1 MDPFLEASKL
11 SLWQPIGTDI
21 CREAV
26 EYVNNTLHIPAF
38 VSAFP
43 AMPNSFEYIY
53 KKQLTGSGYDTRVEP
68 IKNESFMAVTMW
80 YVIEHFQDLDAV
92 LQKVASLLVPGGIF
106 AFSTPNLSGITGKQ
120 SMYEFVYNSP
130 IDHYSI
136 WDSNEVVKVLEKYN
150 FKVCRIV
157 SVGHHPERFKL
168 PFKIKK
174 GGVVWKILDFISRK
188 YSLGDGM
195 EIYCMKCGTID

>member
-1 MDPFLEASKL
+1 
-11 SLWQPIGTDI
+11 
-21 CREAV
+21 
-26 EYVNNTLHIPAF
+26 
-38 VSAFP
+38 
-43 AMPNSFEYIY
+43 MPESFECIY
-53 KKQLTGSGYDTRVEP
+53 KKQLTGQGYEKTIVP
-68 IKNESFMAVTMW
+68 IKNESFNAITMW

-120 SMYEFVYNSP
+120 SIYDFAYKSP

-150 FKVCRIV
+150 FKVCKIV

-174 GGVVWKILDFISRK
+174 GGIIWKIVDYISRK

-195 EIYCMKCGTID
+195 EVYCMKCGSLD